1 VERGCPELA
10 KSIHKTFKGGIH
22 PPYNK
27 ELASSQPIKV
37 APVPPEVII
46 PLSQHIGAPCEPSVS
61 PGDKV
66 KIGQKIGGSEA
77 FVSAPIYS
85 SVAGTVKEI
94 AEVMGFTGA
103 KVRAVII
110 EADTQQPEFE
120 KKPGADLDSL
130 TADKVR
136 EIAQEAGLVGMGGAA
151 FPTHVKLTPP
161 KDKTIDT
168 VIINACECEPFL
180 TCDHRLM
187 LERPS
192 DLVAGLKLLMTA
204 VGAKTGIVGIEANKM
219 DAVDAVRK
227 ASEGEPGISVEVL
240 EVKYPEGAEKM
251 LIYALSGRKV
261 PPGKL
266 PSEVGCLVQNVGT
279 AVALYEAAAWGKPLY
294 ERVLT
299 VTGPGIKQP
308 SNLYVKIG
316 TPISSLIEFCGGFQG
331 EPGKLIMGGP
341 MTGWAQKD
349 ESAPIVKG
357 TSGILVLSG
366 DAVDVGEEQDC
377 VRCGKCVD
385 ACPMFLVPN
394 YIATYTKEEAWD
406 KAEMYGALDC
416 FECGA
421 CSFVCPAYI
430 PHVSYARKAKAEI
443 AALKKR

>member
-1 VERGCPELA
+1 LA
-10 KSIHKTFKGGIH
+10 KSMHKTFKGGIH

-37 APVPPEVII
+37 APVPPQIII
-46 PLSQHIGAPCEPSVS
+46 PLSQHIGAPNDALVK

-66 KIGQKIGGSEA
+66 KVGQKIGGSEA
-77 FVSAPIYS
+77 FVSAPVHS
-85 SVAGTVKEI
+85 SVAGTVKDVTD
-94 AEVMGFTGA
+94 VMGFTGA
-103 KVRAVII
+103 KVKAVII
-110 EADTQQPEFE
+110 DADAQQPEFE
-120 KKPGADLDSL
+120 KQAAADLDAI
-130 TADKVR
+130 TGEQVR
-136 EIAQEAGLVGMGGAA
+136 EIAREAGLVGMGGAA
-151 FPTHVKLTPP
+151 FPTHVKLAPP
-161 KDKTIDT
+161 KDKAIDM

-192 DLVAGLKLLMTA
+192 DLVAGLKLLMKA
-204 VGAKTGIVGIEANKM
+204 AGAKNGIIGIEANKM

-227 ASEGEPGISVEVL
+227 AAEGEAGIDVEVL

-251 LIYALSGRKV
+251 LIFALSGRKV

-279 AVALYEAAAWGKPLY
+279 AIAIYEAAAWGKPLY

-308 SNLYVKIG
+308 SNLLARIG
-316 TPISSLIEFCGGFQG
+316 TPISVLIDFCGGFQG

-349 ESAPIVKG
+349 TSAPIVKG
-357 TSGILVLSG
+357 TSGVLVLTG
-366 DAVDVGEEQDC
+366 DVVVVADERDC

-385 ACPMFLVPN
+385 VCPMFLLPN
-394 YIATYTKEEAWD
+394 LISDAIKKEQWD
-406 KAEMYGALDC
+406 KAEMFGTLDC
-416 FECGA
+416 FECGC
-421 CSFVCPAYI
+421 CSFVCPAHI
-430 PHVSYARKAKAEI
+430 THVSDVRKGKAEI
-443 AALKKR
+443 AALKKK